1 MILKSIKNKLRHKLE
16 LIITDKINQSKKLE
30 AETFENWIYKWLY
43 FQNYEYVKSYT
54 PQNTYFEFGTGWGG
68 TLSGFLRACN
78 RLVVDYNFD
87 ISKIKIVLF
96 DSFKGLPEEKEP
108 SDVNPI
114 WGKGEFA
121 YSRDYITDIIRKHN
135 FPLENVTFIEG
146 YFENSLNEENF
157 EKIKKLPSPSIITM
171 DVDYYSSTIMA
182 LEYIRSLLKS
192 GAVFYF
198 DDLYSFHLHPQM
210 GQVKAIDEFNQKNE
224 GTLNPLVHMNY
235 IGRGYIYTNKTWEYS
250 KSE

>member
-16 LIITDKINQSKKLE
+16 LIITDKINQSKKLD

-96 DSFKGLPEEKEP
+96 DSFKGLP
-108 SDVNPI
+108 
-114 WGKGEFA
+114 GK
-121 YSRDYITDIIRKHN
+121 S
-135 FPLENVTFIEG
+135 
-146 YFENSLNEENF
+146 
-157 EKIKKLPSPSIITM
+157 
-171 DVDYYSSTIMA
+171 
-182 LEYIRSLLKS
+182 
-192 GAVFYF
+192 
-198 DDLYSFHLHPQM
+198 
-210 GQVKAIDEFNQKNE
+210 
-224 GTLNPLVHMNY
+224 
-235 IGRGYIYTNKTWEYS
+235 
-250 KSE
+250 

>member
-1 MILKSIKNKLRHKLE
+1 MILKSIKTKLRHKLE
-16 LIITDKINQSKKLE
+16 LLIEDKIHQSKKLE

-68 TLSGFLRACN
+68 TLSAFLRASN

-96 DSFKGLPEEKEP
+96 DSFTGLPEEKDP
-108 SDVNPI
+108 ADVNPI

-121 YSRDYITDIIRKHN
+121 YSRDFITDIIRKHN

-146 YFENSLNEENF
+146 YFENSLNSENF

-171 DVDYYSSTIMA
+171 DVDYFSSTIVA
-182 LEYIRSLLKS
+182 LEYIRPLLES

-198 DDLYSFHLHPQM
+198 DDLYSFHLHPKM
-210 GQVKAIDEFNQKNE
+210 GQVKAIDEFNKKNE
-224 GTLNPLVHMNY
+224 GILNPLMHMNY
-235 IGRGYIYTNKTWEYS
+235 AGRGYIYTNKVWEYA